1 MKPEIYKEIISEIL
15 NKKIVTKDEIHK
27 IKLGFCRKYNLDR
40 IPSDAD
46 ILSKV
51 DEEFYPFLEPVLR
64 MKPVRTISG
73 VAVVA
78 VMTSPAECPHGKC
91 SYCPGGV
98 DYGSAQ
104 SYTGREPAAL
114 RAGMHNFEPFL
125 QAKSRIEQLGIIG
138 HPTDKIDLIVMG
150 GTFTSRNV
158 DYQNFFVKRCFDA
171 LNDKESK
178 NLEEAQRINE
188 RTKHRCIGLT
198 IETRPDWCKKEH
210 VDQILRLGGTRVE
223 LGVQSTF
230 DAVLKKIERGHKV
243 KDSVDATRILKDAGL
258 KVCYHMMPG
267 LPGSNREM
275 DLESFKKIFYDEK
288 FRPDMLKIYPAL
300 VIKGTKLYDS
310 WKNKEYKALTTDEA
324 AGIIAEVKKIVPKWI
339 RIQRIQRDIPVP
351 LIDDGV
357 KKSNLRQI
365 VEEKMKKKGIKCNCI
380 RCREVGHKMLKGIMP
395 DVNSI
400 KLLRMD
406 YDASNGK
413 EIFLSFED
421 IKKDILIGYARLR
434 KTGKPHRKEIKDCM
448 IIREL
453 KVFGQMV
460 PIGEK
465 PENEYQHRGYGKE
478 LMKECE
484 RITKYEFGCKKVLVN
499 SGVGARNY
507 YRKLGYRKYGVYMGK
522 VI

>member
-258 KVCYHMMPG
+258 KVCYHMMP
-267 LPGSNREM
+267 
-275 DLESFKKIFYDEK
+275 
-288 FRPDMLKIYPAL
+288 
-300 VIKGTKLYDS
+300 
-310 WKNKEYKALTTDEA
+310 
-324 AGIIAEVKKIVPKWI
+324 
-339 RIQRIQRDIPVP
+339 
-351 LIDDGV
+351 
-357 KKSNLRQI
+357 
-365 VEEKMKKKGIKCNCI
+365 
-380 RCREVGHKMLKGIMP
+380 
-395 DVNSI
+395 
-400 KLLRMD
+400 
-406 YDASNGK
+406 
-413 EIFLSFED
+413 
-421 IKKDILIGYARLR
+421 
-434 KTGKPHRKEIKDCM
+434 
-448 IIREL
+448 
-453 KVFGQMV
+453 
-460 PIGEK
+460 
-465 PENEYQHRGYGKE
+465 
-478 LMKECE
+478 
-484 RITKYEFGCKKVLVN
+484 
-499 SGVGARNY
+499 
-507 YRKLGYRKYGVYMGK
+507 
-522 VI
+522 

>member
-230 DAVLKKIERGHKV
+230 DSVLKKIERGHTV
-243 KDSVDATRILKDAGL
+243 QDSVDATRILKDSGL

-267 LPGSNREM
+267 LLGSNRDM
-275 DLESFKKIFYDEK
+275 DLESFKKIFSDEK
-288 FRPDMLKIYPAL
+288 FRPDMLKIYPTL
-300 VIKGTKLYDS
+300 VIKGTKLYDK
-310 WKNKEYKALTTDEA
+310 WKNKKYKALTTDEA
-324 AGIIAEVKKIVPKWI
+324 AEIIAEVKRIVPRWI

-351 LIDDGV
+351 LIEDGV

-365 VEEKMKKKGIKCNCI
+365 VEEEMKKRGGKCYCI
-380 RCREVGHKMLKGIMP
+380 RCREVGHKMLNNITP
-395 DVNSI
+395 DTENTKV
-400 KLLRMD
+400 LRTD
-406 YDASNGK
+406 YDASGGK

-421 IKKDILIGYARLR
+421 VKKDILIGFARLR
-434 KTGKPHRKEIKDCM
+434 EPGNEAGYT

-453 KVFGQMV
+453 KVFGQMLPV
-460 PIGEK
+460 GEK
-465 PENEYQHRGYGKE
+465 PKYEWQHRGYGEK
-478 LMKECE
+478 LVRECE
-484 RITKYEFGCKKVLVN
+484 RITNEEFGYKKILVN
-499 SGVGARNY
+499 SGAGARNY
-507 YRKLGYRKYGVYMGK
+507 YRKNGYRKYGFYMGK
-522 VI
+522 KL

>member
-1 MKPEIYKEIISEIL
+1 MKPEIYQEIISEIL
-15 NKKIVTKDEIHK
+15 DKKPVTKNEIHK
-27 IKLGFCRKYNLDR
+27 IKLGLCRKYNLDR
-40 IPSDAD
+40 VPSDAD
-46 ILSKV
+46 ILSNV
-51 DEEFYPFLEPVLR
+51 DEEFYSFLEPVLR

-78 VMTSPAECPHGKC
+78 VMTSPENCPHGKC
-91 SYCPGGV
+91 VYCPGGV
-98 DYGSAQ
+98 EYNSAQ
-104 SYTGREPAAL
+104 SYTGKEPAAL
-114 RAGMHNFEPFL
+114 RAGMHDFDPFL
-125 QAKSRIEQLGIIG
+125 QTKSRIEQLHIIG

-150 GTFTSRNV
+150 GTFTSRKP

-171 LNDKESK
+171 MNNKESK
-178 NLEEAQRINE
+178 NLEEAKKINE
-188 RTKHRCIGLT
+188 NAKHRCIGLT
-198 IETRPDWCKKEH
+198 IETRPDWCKKRH
-210 VDQILRLGGTRVE
+210 VDRILRLGGTRVE

-230 DAVLKKIERGHKV
+230 DEVLRNVERGHKV
-243 KDSVDATRILKDAGL
+243 KDSVDATKILKDSGL

-267 LPGSNREM
+267 LPGSSKEM
-275 DLESFKKIFYDEK
+275 DLESFKKIFYDER
-288 FRPDMLKIYPAL
+288 FRPDMLKIYPTL

-310 WKNKEYKALTTDEA
+310 WKNKGYKALTTDEA
-324 AGIIAEVKKIVPKWI
+324 AEIVAEVKRIVPPWV

-365 VEEKMKKKGIKCNCI
+365 VEEKMKKIGVKCRCI

-395 DVNSI
+395 DIENI

-406 YDASNGK
+406 YDSSGGK

-421 IKKDILIGYARLR
+421 VKKDILIGYARLR
-434 KTGKPHRKEIKDCM
+434 KTNQPHRKEIKNAM
-448 IIREL
+448 LIREL
-453 KVFGQMV
+453 KVLGQMV
-460 PIGEK
+460 SIGEK
-465 PENEYQHRGYGKE
+465 PEYEWQHRGYGKE

-484 RITKYEFGCKKVLVN
+484 KITKKDFGYKKILVN

-522 VI
+522 IL

>member
-1 MKPEIYKEIISEIL
+1 MNPKIYQEIISEIL
-15 NKKIVTKDEIHK
+15 TKKPVTKNGVHK
-27 IKLGFCRKYNLDR
+27 IKLQFCRKYNLDKV
-40 IPSDAD
+40 PSDAD
-46 ILSKV
+46 ILSNV
-51 DEEFYPFLEPVLR
+51 DEDFYPFLEPVLR

-78 VMTSPAECPHGKC
+78 VMSSPAECPHGKC

-98 DYGSAQ
+98 EYGSAQ
-104 SYTGREPAAL
+104 SYTGKEPAAL
-114 RAGMHNFEPFL
+114 RAGMHNFDPFL
-125 QAKSRIEQLGIIG
+125 QTKSRIEQLNIIG

-150 GTFTSRNV
+150 GTFTSRNI
-158 DYQNFFVKRCFDA
+158 DYQNFFVKSCFDA
-171 LNDKESK
+171 MNDKESK
-178 NLEEAQRINE
+178 NLEEAQKINE
-188 RTKHRCIGLT
+188 NAKHRCIGLT

-230 DAVLKKIERGHKV
+230 DAVLRNVERGHRV
-243 KDSVDATRILKDAGL
+243 QASIDATRILKDSGL

-267 LPGSNREM
+267 LPGSSKEM

-288 FRPDMLKIYPAL
+288 FRPDMLKIYPTL
-300 VIKGTKLYDS
+300 VIQGTKLYDS
-310 WKNKEYKALTTDEA
+310 WKNKGYKALTTDEA
-324 AGIIAEVKKIVPKWI
+324 AEIITEVKRIVPRWV

-365 VEEKMKKKGIKCNCI
+365 VEEKMKKIKIKCNCI

-395 DVNSI
+395 DVNNI

-406 YDASNGK
+406 YGASGGK

-421 IKKDILIGYARLR
+421 LKKDILIGYARLR
-434 KTGKPHRKEIKDCM
+434 KPGKPHRKEIKDC
-448 IIREL
+448 ILIREL

-465 PENEYQHRGYGKE
+465 PEYEWQHRGYGKE

-484 RITKYEFGCKKVLVN
+484 LITKKEFGCKKILVN
-499 SGVGARNY
+499 SGAGARNY
-507 YRKLGYRKYGVYMGK
+507 YRKLGYRKNGVYMGR
-522 VI
+522 VL